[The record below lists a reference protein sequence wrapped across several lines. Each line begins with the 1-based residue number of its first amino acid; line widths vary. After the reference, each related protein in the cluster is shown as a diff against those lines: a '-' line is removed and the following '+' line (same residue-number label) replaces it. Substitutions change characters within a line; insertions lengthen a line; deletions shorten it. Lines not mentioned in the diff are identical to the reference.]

1 MKCCKSY
8 ELNTHQLFR
17 TYLDNISCAEHTSAF
32 INKNGNTVELVEC
45 EFYGYIRIWNFRSG
59 DLIKKIEV
67 CKRIPLVSMCLWNK
81 NYLLASCVDYTIKL
95 IDFKNYSFIKS
106 FNGHNNEV
114 STIKKIMHPTYG
126 ECLISQGLANEQIKM
141 WINS

>member
-1 MKCCKSY
+1 M
-8 ELNTHQLFR
+8 
-17 TYLDNISCAEHTSAF
+17 DN
-32 INKNGNTVELVEC
+32 
-45 EFYGYIRIWNFRSG
+45 NFRS
-59 DLIKKIEV
+59 IYEEEP
-67 CKRIPLVSMCLWNK
+67 KRRSN
-81 NYLLASCVDYTIKL
+81 S
-95 IDFKNYSFIKS
+95 FKNHAFIKS